1 MTMVLAKLQK
11 QLCNLLQDGLPICRR
26 PYAEIAK
33 SLNSDEQTVLQSVR
47 QLRDMQIIRRIGA
60 MINYRALGRV
70 STLVAAHIAQENLQ
84 EVVEAVN
91 ALAGV
96 SHNYL
101 RDHYY
106 NLWFTLQAHSQREI
120 KVLLAGISKRFGT
133 EFYSLPAR
141 RAFKLDVRFNA
152 GRNGRLVKCRKASL
166 SGNSSRFLKPVRDG
180 LRQDKAIKLTN
191 DEKYIISKLQCN
203 FKYVAQPFDFLCS
216 ERLKIDDVLK
226 IIERLVDKGVIRRI
240 AAIVDHRRLGFVANV
255 LFAAKVKDEQIERVG
270 KKLACLGMV
279 SHCYHRKTFESWPY
293 NLLAMMHNRNVRQ
306 LRQAINNFT
315 KTENITSFELLPT
328 IVELKRQPVRQDF

>member
-1 MTMVLAKLQK
+1 MNDALTILQK
-11 QLCNLLQDGLPICRR
+11 KLCNLLQEGLPICRR
-26 PYAEIAK
+26 PYAELAK
-33 SLNSDEQTVLQSVR
+33 SLNSDEKTVLRSVR
-47 QLRDMQIIRRIGA
+47 QLRDIRIVRRTGA
-60 MINYRALGRV
+60 MINYQALGRV

-84 EVVEAVN
+84 KVVEAVN

-106 NLWFTLQAHSQREI
+106 NLWFTLQAGSYREI
-120 KVLLAGISKRFGT
+120 NVLLSDLSKRFGIK
-133 EFYSLPAR
+133 FYNLPAK

-152 GRNGRLVKCRKASL
+152 GRNGRLVK
-166 SGNSSRFLKPVRDG
+166 NSSRFLK
-180 LRQDKAIKLTN
+180 DKAIKLTN

-203 FKYVAQPFDFLCS
+203 LKCVAQPFDFLCN
-216 ERLKIDDVLK
+216 EKLKIDDVLK
-226 IIERLVDKGVIRRI
+226 IIKDLMSKGIIRRI
-240 AAIVDHRRLGFVANV
+240 AAVVDHRKLGFGANV

-270 KKLACLGMV
+270 KKLACLAMV

-315 KTENITSFELLPT
+315 KAENITSFELLPT
-328 IVELKRQPVRQDF
+328 IAELKRQPVRQMPVP